1 MTRMLDNRQGEP
13 LSMLF
18 FVIYLYVV
26 LQKISNVNLSSA
38 NTTNTVIA
46 YSDDITV
53 LVNSQEKTEEVR
65 RIFQQFKAM
74 TIKIGTFQVPPWFQI
89 KEQIKTLGIIFEDD
103 LKKAANSNWNLIVI
117 KVREMIWLH
126 SSRNL
131 NVLQTLLCV
140 TLSF

>member
-1 MTRMLDNRQGEP
+1 MAIKMG
-13 LSMLF
+13 
-18 FVIYLYVV
+18 
-26 LQKISNVNLSSA
+26 
-38 NTTNTVIA
+38 
-46 YSDDITV
+46 
-53 LVNSQEKTEEVR
+53 
-65 RIFQQFKAM
+65 
-74 TIKIGTFQVPPWFQI
+74 TIQVPPWFQI

-103 LKKAANSNWNLIVI
+103 LKKAANSNWNLIAI